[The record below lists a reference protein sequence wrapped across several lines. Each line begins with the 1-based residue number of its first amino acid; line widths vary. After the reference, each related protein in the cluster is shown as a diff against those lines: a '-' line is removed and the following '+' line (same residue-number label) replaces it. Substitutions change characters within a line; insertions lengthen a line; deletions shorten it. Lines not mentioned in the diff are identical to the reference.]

1 MMTRSTD
8 VRLAAPACPQHG
20 DRLDGGPVLYW
31 CPVTGHDVPAADID
45 NEFKPLPAYNANALV
60 IAGFAYALS
69 FSWLNAMYHLVVK

>member
-8 VRLAAPACPQHG
+8 VRFAAPACPQHG
-20 DRLDGGPVLYW
+20 NRLDGGPVLFW
-31 CPVTGHDVPAADID
+31 CPASGHSVQAADID
-45 NEFKPLPAYNANALV
+45 NEFVPRATYNANALV